1 MTNKTKD
8 ECNNQECNNQECN
21 NEDLNE
27 MKQEVSNEEVNGE
40 ASSEAEN
47 AEAAADEAEEEE
59 LDPLTALQKAYEKLE
74 QEKAATDNQMLRL
87 QADFDNFRKRTRAE
101 KDEWRSMIVS
111 GFCAD
116 LLPVMDNFRWAV
128 MAMEKDE
135 AAKPHLAGVQM
146 ILKQLLDVLAAKG
159 VEPIKTVGE
168 DFDPKFHDAMGQV
181 EVADES
187 QAGKVLEEVMAGYKI
202 GDKVIRV
209 ARVKVGALKTEAA
222 EPAAEAAEQ
231 D

>member
-1 MTNKTKD
+1 MTNKTN
-8 ECNNQECNNQECN
+8 EQCN

-27 MKQEVSNEEVNGE
+27 VNQDINQENATVNDVDNEKANEE
-40 ASSEAEN
+40 EN
-47 AEAAADEAEEEE
+47 QEGAAEEEE
-59 LDPLTALQKAYEKLE
+59 LDPLTALQKAYETLE
-74 QEKAATDNQMLRL
+74 QDKEALDNQMLRL

-101 KDEWRSMIVS
+101 KDEWRAMIVS

-181 EVADES
+181 EVTDES
-187 QAGKVLEEVMAGYKI
+187 KAGKVLEEVMAGYKI

-209 ARVKVGALKTEAA
+209 ARVKVGALKTESAA
-222 EPAAEAAEQ
+222 EEQ
-231 D
+231 SEE

>member
-1 MTNKTKD
+1 MTNKTN
-8 ECNNQECNNQECN
+8 EQCN
-21 NEDLNE
+21 NEDLNQ
-27 MKQEVSNEEVNGE
+27 MNDEVNQDIDQE
-40 ASSEAEN
+40 NTATNDVN
-47 AEAAADEAEEEE
+47 AEAADGAANSDVAEEEE

-74 QEKAATDNQMLRL
+74 QEKDATDNQMLRL

-101 KDEWRSMIVS
+101 KDEWRAMIVS

-116 LLPVMDNFRWAV
+116 LLPVLDNFRWAV

-168 DFDPKFHDAMGQV
+168 TFDPKFHDAMGQV
-181 EVADES
+181 EVTDES
-187 QAGKVLEEVMAGYKI
+187 QAGKVLEEIMAGYKI

-209 ARVKVGALKTEAA
+209 ARVKVGALQTEAA
-222 EPAAEAAEQ
+222 AEEQAAE
-231 D
+231 

>member
-1 MTNKTKD
+1 MTNKTN
-8 ECNNQECNNQECN
+8 EQCN
-21 NEDLNE
+21 NEDLNQVNNEVNNEANQDIDRENAASNDVNAE
-27 MKQEVSNEEVNGE
+27 MADGEANQEV
-40 ASSEAEN
+40 
-47 AEAAADEAEEEE
+47 AEEEE

-101 KDEWRSMIVS
+101 KDEWRAMIVS

-116 LLPVMDNFRWAV
+116 LLPVLDNFRWAV

-168 DFDPKFHDAMGQV
+168 AFDPKFHDAMGQV
-181 EVADES
+181 EVTDES

-209 ARVKVGALKTEAA
+209 ARVKVGALKTESVDEEQA
-222 EPAAEAAEQ
+222 EK
-231 D
+231 

>member
-1 MTNKTKD
+1 MTNKTN
-8 ECNNQECNNQECN
+8 EQCN
-21 NEDLNE
+21 NEDLNQVNNEVNNEANQDIDRENAAANDVNAE
-27 MKQEVSNEEVNGE
+27 MADGEANQEV
-40 ASSEAEN
+40 
-47 AEAAADEAEEEE
+47 AEEEE

-87 QADFDNFRKRTRAE
+87 QADFDNVRKRTRAE
-101 KDEWRSMIVS
+101 KDEWRAMIVS

-116 LLPVMDNFRWAV
+116 LLPVLDNFRWAV

-168 DFDPKFHDAMGQV
+168 AFDPKFHDAMGQV
-181 EVADES
+181 EVTDES

-209 ARVKVGALKTEAA
+209 ARVKVGALKTESVDEEQA
-222 EPAAEAAEQ
+222 EK
-231 D
+231 